1 MIHWVNLISSGL
13 FISLVAGIPLLGALR
28 KVKVYESFVD
38 GAREGFD
45 VILRIIP
52 FLVGMVVAIGMLR
65 ASGAFD
71 LLAQALA
78 PLLVKL
84 GVPAD
89 LLPLMLARPFSGA
102 ASNAVLV
109 DIIRA
114 HGGDSLVAH
123 TAATM
128 IGSTE
133 TTLYVVAVYFGAIGI
148 RKTRHAVV
156 CGLIADA
163 AGIIASIMICHW
175 LLA

>member
-1 MIHWVNLISSGL
+1 MQWVNLISSGMFL
-13 FISLVAGIPLLGALR
+13 SFVAGIPLIGTFKKI
-28 KVKVYESFVD
+28 KVFESFVE
-38 GAREGFD
+38 GAKEGFN

-65 ASGAFD
+65 ASGAFE
-71 LLAQALA
+71 LLAQGLA
-78 PLLVKL
+78 PLLTRV

-123 TAATM
+123 MAATM

-133 TTLYVVAVYFGAIGI
+133 TTLYVVAIYFGAIGI
-148 RKTRHAVV
+148 RKTRHAIT
-156 CGLIADA
+156 CGLIAD
-163 AGIIASIMICHW
+163 GIGMLASVSICRW
-175 LLA
+175 LLG

>member
-1 MIHWVNLISSGL
+1 MQWVNLISSGMFL
-13 FISLVAGIPLLGALR
+13 SFVAGIPLIGAFKKI
-28 KVKVYESFVD
+28 KVFESFVE
-38 GAREGFD
+38 GAKEGFN

-65 ASGAFD
+65 ASGAFE
-71 LLAQALA
+71 LLAQGLA
-78 PLLVKL
+78 PLLTRV

-114 HGGDSLVAH
+114 HGGDAFVAH
-123 TAATM
+123 MAATM

-133 TTLYVVAVYFGAIGI
+133 TTLYVVAIYFGAIGI
-148 RKTRHAVV
+148 RKTRHAIT
-156 CGLIADA
+156 CGLIAD
-163 AGIIASIMICHW
+163 GIGMLASIAICRW
-175 LLA
+175 LLG